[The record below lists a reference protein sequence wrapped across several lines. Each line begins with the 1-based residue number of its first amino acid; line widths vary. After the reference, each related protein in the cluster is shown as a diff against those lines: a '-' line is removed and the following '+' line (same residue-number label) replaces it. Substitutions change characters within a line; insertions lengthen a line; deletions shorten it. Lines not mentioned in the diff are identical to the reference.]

1 MENQMEIKWAKR
13 IEQLPP
19 YLFAEI
25 DRKKNELIKKGVDVI
40 DLGVG
45 DPDIPTPDFIINAL
59 KKAAED
65 PSNHTYPSYIGMMA
79 FREAA
84 SEWYKKR
91 FNVNLDPATEV
102 VALIGSKEG
111 IAHAPLAFLD
121 PGDVALVPD
130 PGYPVYPVATT
141 FAGGTPYSMPLLK
154 ENGFLPDLDSIPADV
169 IKKAR
174 LMFINY
180 PNNPTTAIADV
191 GFFKE
196 VIDFASKNDIL
207 VCHDAAYTE
216 IAFDGYVPPSFLEV
230 DGAMDVG
237 LEFHSLSKTF
247 SMTGWRIAFAAGN
260 SRAVAGLGKVK
271 TNIDSGAFQ
280 AVQVA
285 GIEAL
290 NNYELG
296 LEDRKKVYQ
305 DRIDLFCKCLD
316 EAGLGYTKPKATF
329 YVWFDVP
336 KGFTSSEFAAKML
349 EEAGI
354 VVTPGNGFGDAG
366 EGYARVSVTF
376 DTERIL
382 EATERIKEFSF

>member
-1 MENQMEIKWAKR
+1 MEIKWAKR
-13 IEQLPP
+13 IDQLPP

-45 DPDIPTPDFIINAL
+45 DPDIPTPNHIIEAL

-65 PSNHTYPSYIGMMA
+65 PTNHTYPSYIGMMA

-84 SEWYKKR
+84 TEWYQKR
-91 FNVNLDPATEV
+91 FNVKLDPATEV

-141 FAGGTPYSMPLLK
+141 FAGGVPYSIPLLK
-154 ENGFLPDLDSIPADV
+154 KNGFLPDLDSIPEEIV
-169 IKKAR
+169 KKAR
-174 LMFINY
+174 LIFLNY
-180 PNNPTTAIADV
+180 PNNPTTAVADK
-191 GFFKE
+191 GFFEE
-196 VIDFASKNDIL
+196 VVDFAFRNNIL

-237 LEFHSLSKTF
+237 IEFHSLSKTF

-260 SRAVAGLGKVK
+260 SRAVAGLGKIK
-271 TNIDSGAFQ
+271 TNIDSGVFQ

-305 DRIDLFCKCLD
+305 DRINIFCKCLD
-316 EAGLGYTKPKATF
+316 EAGLDYTRPKATF

-336 KGFTSSEFAAKML
+336 DGFTSSEFASRLL

-354 VVTPGNGFGDAG
+354 VVTPGNGFGDSG

-376 DTERIL
+376 DTERI
-382 EATERIKEFSF
+382 AQAAERIKEFKI